1 MLLPPTAKPPRLL
14 LLLGGGGRSGDAVD
28 LRLPKP
34 KPFRR
39 EFIELIR
46 GTCNLRGVGVHF
58 KRKTG
63 GNEERG
69 GRGLQRADEGRN
81 GGDCS
86 ALPRRTWGS
95 STGGGVCVGEW
106 RVGEKQMRRWSKEE
120 DRGLGQQ

>member
-1 MLLPPTAKPPRLL
+1 MLPPGTAKPPRLL

-46 GTCNLRGVGVHF
+46 GTCNLEGGRRSL
-58 KRKTG
+58 KKKDG

-69 GRGLQRADEGRN
+69 GRGLQKG
-81 GGDCS
+81 
-86 ALPRRTWGS
+86 
-95 STGGGVCVGEW
+95 
-106 RVGEKQMRRWSKEE
+106 
-120 DRGLGQQ
+120 